1 MPSVPFRDMLAI
13 LALDAGAATCTLD
26 VEEEALGFAIS
37 AMNLGLFGQ
46 TFLKVSRNEM

>member
-13 LALDAGAATCTLD
+13 LVLDAGTATCTLD

-37 AMNLGLFGQ
+37 ECHEPRALQ
-46 TFLKVSRNEM
+46 SDILKGD